1 VALAEQGGAPEFA
14 VRRPSASPIRRHVNL
29 TRELAI
35 TQFKLKYTGSVLGYV
50 WSLINPLAI
59 FGIMYFIFA
68 VLFHAN
74 NASPNFGMQLLVGI
88 VLWTFFAETTATA
101 MGSIAANGHMLR
113 KAYFPRSILVV
124 ASSLTALMTFVINI
138 TLVVIV
144 AAILGQSQLRWA
156 SLLAPLFLV
165 EFYAIVLGIS
175 LLLSALFVFY
185 RDLGHIWGIATQLLF
200 YGSAVVFPIALVHG
214 HTLRTLLAI
223 NPVAQV
229 VEDLRHVLISSSP
242 LVPFAEEIPGGPIG
256 FLPYAI
262 VVGVLVLGTYTF
274 NRLTPRFA
282 ESL

>member
-1 VALAEQGGAPEFA
+1 VALAERGDAPEFA
-14 VRRPSASPIRRHVNL
+14 RRRPSASPLRRHVNL

-88 VLWTFFAETTATA
+88 VLWTFFADTTATA

-113 KAYFPRSILVV
+113 KAYFPRSILVI
-124 ASSLTALMTFVINI
+124 ASSLTAMMTFVINMS
-138 TLVVIV
+138 LVVIV
-144 AAILGQSQLRWA
+144 AAILGQSDLRWA
-156 SLLAPLFLV
+156 SLLTPLFLI
-165 EFYAIVLGIS
+165 EFYALVLGIS
-175 LLLSALFVFY
+175 LLLSGLFVFY
-185 RDLGHIWGIATQLLF
+185 RDLGHIWTITTQLLF

-214 HTLRTLLAI
+214 HALRTLLAV

-229 VEDLRHVLISSSP
+229 VEDLRHVLISSAP
-242 LVPFAEEIPGGPIG
+242 EIPFAEEIPGGPIG
-256 FLPYAI
+256 FLPYVI
-262 VVGVLVLGTYTF
+262 VIGVLALGTYTF
-274 NRLTPRFA
+274 RRLTPSFA
-282 ESL
+282 EYL